1 MEVQPKLPNP
11 EQPLRCPGR
20 SAGLF
25 AACHSRAVRSPR
37 LPDGVANWNSQPL
50 VSTLNSYDA
59 QVTSNSLIPPAG
71 AGGAVSAFVTGTT
84 HLILDI
90 SGFFAP

>member
-1 MEVQPKLPNP
+1 VVP
-11 EQPLRCPGR
+11 
-20 SAGLF
+20 SAFLDYLTVWPTGI
-25 AACHSRAVRSPR
+25 A
-37 LPDGVANWNSQPL
+37 QPL

-71 AGGAVSAFVTGTT
+71 TGGAVNAFVTGTT